1 MKDTLLKLRALLN
14 MKSHLLEQALKDR
27 EFAENVVQVLRADLE
42 HAVSLI
48 TRRDRII
55 KELQDEN
62 YKLRMKEWEQQD
74 KDEEWLADYLARD
87 EGLSLAEQR
96 ERDEVDE
103 HGNVISKRM
112 TVLDLMDDETTEDT
126 DEDYEYEDIPF

>member
-48 TRRDRII
+48 TRRDEVI

-87 EGLSLAEQR
+87 DEDTNGDWDYPAFGDEPQPMHPKLKM
-96 ERDEVDE
+96 DEVDE

-112 TVLDLMDDETTEDT
+112 TVDNRRHG
-126 DEDYEYEDIPF
+126 

>member
-48 TRRDRII
+48 TRRD
-55 KELQDEN
+55 DE
-62 YKLRMKEWEQQD
+62 RM
-74 KDEEWLADYLARD
+74 
-87 EGLSLAEQR
+87 G
-96 ERDEVDE
+96 
-103 HGNVISKRM
+103 
-112 TVLDLMDDETTEDT
+112 TTGQG
-126 DEDYEYEDIPF
+126 

>member
-1 MKDTLLKLRALLN
+1 
-14 MKSHLLEQALKDR
+14 
-27 EFAENVVQVLRADLE
+27 
-42 HAVSLI
+42 
-48 TRRDRII
+48 
-55 KELQDEN
+55 
-62 YKLRMKEWEQQD
+62 MKEWEQQD

-96 ERDEVDE
+96 ERDEVNE

>member
-48 TRRDRII
+48 TRRDEVI

-96 ERDEVDE
+96 ERDEVNE

-112 TVLDLMDDETTEDT
+112 TVLDLMDDKTTEDT